1 MNDVPF
7 TYGKIAEK
15 IDFTNRKEEIMH
27 LKRNFN
33 AKINTILI
41 SPRRWGKSTLV
52 KKAASEAEKENKS
65 LRICHIDIFN
75 IRNENEFYLTLSNE
89 VLKATSTVW
98 EDMVSNA
105 KTFLSRLVPRIE
117 FSPDK
122 QMELSFGVSFDDIKR
137 QPDEILDLAE
147 NIARKRKIHLVI
159 CIDEFQSIAS
169 FDESDFFQKKLR
181 SHWQTHSNVSY
192 CLYGSKRNMLLDIF
206 SNTSMPFYKFGDL
219 IFLEKI
225 KTADW
230 IPFIQKRF
238 ADTGKK
244 IDKKN
249 AQLITELADN
259 HPYYVQQLAQLA
271 WFRTEQTAEK
281 NNIIAA
287 HESLIDQLSLLF
299 SKITEEM
306 PATQVNLLKAILAD
320 EKQLSSKDTIKKY
333 QLGTSANVTRLK
345 KKIIEDEIVEEK
357 SGKLFFLDPMYD
369 YWLKTRL
376 FNKH

>member
-1 MNDVPF
+1 MNDTPF

-15 IDFTNRKEEIMH
+15 IDFTNRKEEISH

-52 KKAASEAEKENKS
+52 KKAASEAVKENKS

-75 IRNENEFYLTLSNE
+75 IRNENEFYLALSNE
-89 VLKATSTVW
+89 VLKATSTAW
-98 EDMVSNA
+98 EDMVMNA

-122 QMELSFGVSFDDIKR
+122 QMELSFGVSFEDIKR

-147 NIARKRKIHLVI
+147 NIARKKKIHLVI

-181 SHWQTHSNVSY
+181 SHWQTHSNASY

-238 ADTGKK
+238 VDTGKQ
-244 IDKKN
+244 ISKN
-249 AQLITELADN
+249 DALLITELADN
-259 HPYYVQQLAQLA
+259 HPYYVQQLAQLS
-271 WFRTEQTAEK
+271 WFRTDQTANRE
-281 NNIIAA
+281 NILSA

-299 SKITEEM
+299 AKITEDM
-306 PATQVNLLKAILAD
+306 PTTQVNLLKAIIAN
-320 EKQLSSKDTIKKY
+320 EKQLSAKDTIKRY
-333 QLGTSANVTRLK
+333 QLGTSANVSRLK
-345 KKIIEDEIVEEK
+345 KKIIEEEIVEEK
-357 SGKLFFLDPMYD
+357 SGNLLFLDPMYQ
-369 YWLKTRL
+369 YWFKTRL
-376 FNKH
+376 LNKH